1 MYITLLERFGDVSS
15 YTEYVYITDAPLDLK
30 KVAKEFKSY
39 FNLSI
44 IDNSSQTMDLFK
56 DYIEKT
62 YGFKPYDFKYYTI
75 AED

>member
-1 MYITLLERFGDVSS
+1 MYITLLERFGDLSP
-15 YTEYVYITDAPLDLK
+15 YTEYVYITDSPLDLK
-30 KVAKEFKSY
+30 KIAKEFKSY

-56 DYIEKT
+56 DYIEKE
-62 YGFKPYDFKYYTI
+62 YNLKPHKFKFYTI